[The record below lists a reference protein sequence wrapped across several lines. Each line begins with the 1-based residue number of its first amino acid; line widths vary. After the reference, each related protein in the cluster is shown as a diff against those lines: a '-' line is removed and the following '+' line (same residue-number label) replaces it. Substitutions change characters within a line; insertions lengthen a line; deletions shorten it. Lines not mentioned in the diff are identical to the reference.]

1 MSDVLQISLR
11 RASDQ
16 TLVVVIS
23 SDALGSGGRGT
34 PLHRAQLDTF
44 SDASDKLFIL
54 FSSEKQDYSSLL
66 IRFTSS
72 LLLSS
77 DKHLK
82 EIIDEALLAAPC
94 CHFMGYITPNK
105 LIIN

>member
-23 SDALGSGGRGT
+23 SDALGT